1 MTQRKHVHSNE
12 VGPVAEAIREYL
24 IQMVPLHE
32 SDEVLIDPERS
43 QFRVLYRFEY
53 CNEPGK
59 PSYPQP
65 ETWGTVAQYLG
76 IMVPLHS
83 IEDLP
88 QDGELDTQNSA
99 PSVLNLP
106 CLATLNNMEDY

>member
-1 MTQRKHVHSNE
+1 
-12 VGPVAEAIREYL
+12 
-24 IQMVPLHE
+24 MVPLHE
-32 SDEVLIDPERS
+32 SDEYLISDEIAL
-43 QFRVLYRFEY
+43 FRVLYRFEN
-53 CNEPGK
+53 CHSPGK

-76 IMVPLHS
+76 VMVPLYS
-83 IEDLP
+83 IEATP
-88 QDGELDTQNSA
+88 HGGELDTQNSA